1 LGLALCHLNRL
12 QKQALFQAQTADPHV
27 DPNNTTA
34 RSKLILGRPPLQD
47 LPMPDNNIRHL
58 ARLSLQDAMRL
69 FGLTARALR
78 YYEEIGL
85 LEAQRDRINH
95 RFYGPQARRRL
106 EWIAPLRAAGLGID
120 DIRKVI
126 HAEETEGRGR
136 DFALAR
142 LQALRTKLC
151 RAMTD
156 VDAAIGA
163 YDAPRTRPL
172 QRTV

>member
-1 LGLALCHLNRL
+1 
-12 QKQALFQAQTADPHV
+12 
-27 DPNNTTA
+27 
-34 RSKLILGRPPLQD
+34 
-47 LPMPDNNIRHL
+47 MPDSNIRHL
-58 ARLSLQDAMRL
+58 SQLSLQGAMRQ

-95 RFYGPQARRRL
+95 RSYGPQARRRL

-120 DIRKVI
+120 DIRAVI
-126 HAEETEGRGR
+126 QAEETEGRGR
-136 DFALAR
+136 DFAVAR
-142 LQALRTKLC
+142 LQARRTTLC

-163 YDAPRTRPL
+163 YDPTRAPKSEVRP
-172 QRTV
+172 RRETSGR